1 MLRKVFLKL
10 LFYTLL
16 TAAIITTD
24 WCYIFYTDIL
34 YGYGIL
40 KGMSQSILYNHLGHS
55 LRFPILNVNICSELQ
70 KAIF

>member
-40 KGMSQSILYNHLGHS
+40 KGMTQSILYNHLGHS
-55 LRFPILNVNICSELQ
+55 LRFPILNVKCSELQ